1 MITSNTKKQKK
12 KSKSKIL
19 HLITQG
25 DYKMVIDL
33 NQVIRDIA
41 GGFDT
46 AKRLELEMREELL
59 KEQQEQQHQLD
70 CDEGELDELQ
80 F

>member
-1 MITSNTKKQKK
+1 
-12 KSKSKIL
+12 
-19 HLITQG
+19 
-25 DYKMVIDL
+25 MVIDL

-41 GGFDT
+41 GGFDN

-70 CDEGELDELQ
+70 CDEGELDELK

>member
-1 MITSNTKKQKK
+1 MP
-12 KSKSKIL
+12 
-19 HLITQG
+19 
-25 DYKMVIDL
+25 IDL

-41 GGFDT
+41 GGFDN

-59 KEQQEQQHQLD
+59 KEQQEQQHQANCD
-70 CDEGELDELQ
+70 EGFGKEGYFPDDEGELDELQ

>member
-1 MITSNTKKQKK
+1 MS
-12 KSKSKIL
+12 
-19 HLITQG
+19 
-25 DYKMVIDL
+25 IDL

-46 AKRLELEMREELL
+46 AKRLEAEMREELL
-59 KEQQEQQHQLD
+59 KQQQEQQHQSN

>member
-1 MITSNTKKQKK
+1 
-12 KSKSKIL
+12 
-19 HLITQG
+19 
-25 DYKMVIDL
+25 MVIDL

-41 GGFDT
+41 GGFDN

-70 CDEGELDELQ
+70 CDEEVSPQDCAMAGELNFND
-80 F
+80 

>member
-1 MITSNTKKQKK
+1 MA
-12 KSKSKIL
+12 
-19 HLITQG
+19 
-25 DYKMVIDL
+25 IDL

-59 KEQQEQQHQLD
+59 KQQQEQQHQLD
-70 CDEGELDELQ
+70 CDEEVSPQDCAMSRELNFND
-80 F
+80 

>member
-1 MITSNTKKQKK
+1 M
-12 KSKSKIL
+12 
-19 HLITQG
+19 
-25 DYKMVIDL
+25 IDL
-33 NQVIRDIA
+33 NQVIADIA

-59 KEQQEQQHQLD
+59 KEQQEQQHQAD
-70 CDEGELDELQ
+70 CDEGELNELQ

>member
-1 MITSNTKKQKK
+1 
-12 KSKSKIL
+12 
-19 HLITQG
+19 
-25 DYKMVIDL
+25 MVIDL

-41 GGFDT
+41 GGFDN

-59 KEQQEQQHQLD
+59 KEQQEQPHQVD
-70 CDEGELDELQ
+70 CDEGELDELK